1 MDRMERIDL
10 QDYNVDEL
18 GKIVLIGLSD
28 YKVDADA
35 LLEVATV
42 LRGNARAAQKMAG
55 HIKTYLDGNG
65 ETHLTLDGWKQLQKE
80 KSILPLGL
88 LEKELEILR
97 ILGRKKETRLT
108 ELSAITC
115 LSKAAIQRDYE
126 MFLMKQGLMEIAPA
140 GRSLT
145 TRGHKYLRGLVV

>member
-1 MDRMERIDL
+1 MERIDL
-10 QDYNVDEL
+10 QEYSVEEL
-18 GKIVLIGLSD
+18 GKIVLLGLED
-28 YKVDADA
+28 YTIKADA
-35 LLEVATV
+35 LAQVATV

-65 ETHLTLDGWKQLQKE
+65 KTEFTLDDWNDLQKQ

-97 ILGRKKETRLT
+97 ILERKKETRLT
-108 ELSAITC
+108 ELAAITC
-115 LSKAAIQRDYE
+115 LSKGSIQKDYE
-126 MFLMKQGLMEIAPA
+126 MFLMKQGLLEIAPA

-145 TRGHKYLRGLVV
+145 TKGKTYLRELVA

>member
-1 MDRMERIDL
+1 M
-10 QDYNVDEL
+10 DEL

-28 YKVDADA
+28 YEVTADA

-55 HIKTYLDGNG
+55 HIKTYLDGNSKKKF
-65 ETHLTLDGWKQLQKE
+65 TLKDWELLRDE

-88 LEKELEILR
+88 LEKELEILS

-108 ELSAITC
+108 ELAAITC
-115 LSKAAIQRDYE
+115 LSKGSIQKDYE
-126 MFLMKQGLMEIAPA
+126 MFLMKQGLMEIQPT

-145 TRGHKYLRGLVV
+145 ARGREYLKALDKNK